1 MLKLF
6 GILIIITVSSLY
18 GFRASSHLRERVKVL
33 GKYVILIDEME
44 DNIRLKIGIEEM
56 FSSEIIKEMLSY
68 ENYKVEFKKEGLNK
82 NDIKLLDDFF
92 AKIGFGDTTS
102 QTELCKL
109 YKELVGKKEKEAEQ
123 ETQQK
128 AKLYSV
134 LGFSFGLFAAVLLI

>member
-6 GILIIITVSSLY
+6 GILIIVAVSSLY
-18 GFRASSHLRERVKVL
+18 GFRASAHLRERVKAL
-33 GKYVILIDEME
+33 GKYMMLIDEME

-56 FSSEIIKEMLSY
+56 FSSLLIKELLTY
-68 ENYKVEFKKEGLNK
+68 ENYKVEFKKEGLGK
-82 NDIKLLDDFF
+82 GDIKLLEDFF

-134 LGFSFGLFAAVLLI
+134 LGFSFGLFAAILLI